1 MKLSSIEEFA
11 SGTGHSLRGVIK
23 DSFMRLPREFK
34 NTKLRKIILKRQNGI
49 CPLCE
54 KELQGTGT
62 HVDHIWTTCEA
73 TDSVIDGAVDLV
85 SAYNRLW
92 AEENMR
98 VVHSGCNIARN
109 RVTPGTG
116 PAPR

>member
-1 MKLSSIEEFA
+1 MKLPSIEEFA
-11 SGTGHSLRGVIK
+11 AGTGHSLRRVIK

-34 NTKLRKIILKRQNGI
+34 NIKIRKIILERQNGI
-49 CPLCE
+49 CSLCE

-73 TDSVIDGAVDLV
+73 TDAVMDGSVDLV

-92 AEENMR
+92 GDGNMR
-98 VVHSGCNIARN
+98 VVH
-109 RVTPGTG
+109 
-116 PAPR
+116 